1 MPWGGWDLSAGLARE
16 RVAHAATALL
26 MIRVLEGL
34 AAWLL
39 FNEFFLGSAPVTW
52 WAVPASFIVYLTLN
66 LAVTLYYRR
75 GRVSTP
81 LLLVDV
87 LTNVAPLTLPLA
99 ASGGLASP
107 LLLLFPVK
115 AIIYVTLF
123 NARVAWLSLFASV
136 GMLALVVAL
145 GRADLVPVVRL
156 YEVPSVAVYGAVRLA
171 LLCQL
176 AIAPLAVAWL
186 RRVVAAAEREAQ
198 NARLERREKDS
209 AALAVANTVL
219 AASETLN
226 PLRRV
231 DDVLEQIAL
240 LAPRSL
246 VADEC
251 AIALWFEGSGQYQLI
266 RPGEDRRPLA
276 PAPEDV
282 KDFEWVRRLGHCV
295 VVSAPEGS
303 EPADAPPALL
313 LAPLLNGERFNGVLC
328 LTRWDPRRV
337 FTQRDLLIAGGLA
350 RHAAIAL
357 DQARLFEEY
366 ERLAQAVESTEEVIV
381 ITDARRRV
389 LFANDAFLRTFGY
402 ERHEIIGR
410 DALELAGHDAEW
422 VVAAQREVS
431 RGGWRAEVTGHR
443 KDGGTMPLKIHCNA
457 IRGDDGRI
465 IGVVAFVQDVSAE
478 KSFHEQLQRADR
490 LAAVGEIAAG
500 IAHEIN
506 NALTA
511 IFGQLEGVDQLEG
524 PELRAALKRIDRQAH
539 RIADIVQGIV
549 GFARPRPPHPEPV
562 DLAAITRE
570 TLDLLRRDLQ
580 SVELE
585 TDFDAD
591 LPPALAD
598 RQQVQQVLLNLLN
611 NALQA
616 MAGRRPMRLRVAAA
630 GADDRLVIRVTD
642 NGSGIAPEVL
652 PRVFDPFFSTKPEGT
667 GLGLSVSYAI
677 ARAHGGELAADSE
690 PGKGT
695 TFSLYLPI
703 APQPAREAAR
713 PALLVDDDPEVGQAL
728 ADMLSKEGFVV
739 EHASSAKEALAKVD
753 HKPWDVI
760 LLDVRLPDR
769 SGPEIFAEL
778 ARTRAH
784 LAERVVFVTGG
795 VWRSESRLRDEL
807 PAQPVLAKPCTQSQL
822 RAILRE
828 LRSRGRAAA

>member
-52 WAVPASFIVYLTLN
+52 WAVPASFILFLTLN
-66 LAVTLYYRR
+66 LVVTLYYRR
-75 GRVSTP
+75 GRLSTP
-81 LLLVDV
+81 LLILDV
-87 LTNVAPLTLPLA
+87 LTNVVPLTLPLA

-123 NARVAWLSLFASV
+123 NARVASLSLFASI

-156 YEVPSVAVYGAVRLA
+156 YEVPSVAVYSAVRLA

-186 RRVVAAAEREAQ
+186 RHVVAAAEREAQ
-198 NARLERREKDS
+198 NARLERQEKDS
-209 AALAVANTVL
+209 AALAAANAVL
-219 AASETLN
+219 AASETLG
-226 PLRRV
+226 PLTRV
-231 DDVLEQIAL
+231 DEVLEQSAL
-240 LAPRSL
+240 LARRIL
-246 VADEC
+246 ATDEC
-251 AIALWFEGSGQYQLI
+251 ALALWFEGGQYQLV
-266 RPGEDRRPLA
+266 RPGEDARPRV

-295 VVSAPEGS
+295 VVPPS
-303 EPADAPPALL
+303 EASETADAHPALL
-313 LAPLLNGERFNGVLC
+313 LAPLLNGERFTGVLC

-337 FTQRDLLIAGGLA
+337 FTQRDLLLAAGLA
-350 RHAAIAL
+350 RQSAIAL
-357 DQARLFEEY
+357 ERVRSIEEY
-366 ERLAQAVESTEEVIV
+366 ERLSQALESTEEVIA
-381 ITDARRRV
+381 ITDVRRRI
-389 LFANDAFLRTFGY
+389 LFANSAFLRTFGY
-402 ERHEIIGR
+402 ERHEVLGR
-410 DALELAGHDAEW
+410 DALELASPGPEW
-422 VVAAQREVS
+422 IDAAQREVS
-431 RGGWRAEVTGHR
+431 RGGWRAEVTGRR
-443 KDGGTMPLKIHCNA
+443 KDGVTMPLRINCNA

-506 NALTA
+506 NALAA
-511 IFGQLEGVDQLEG
+511 IFGQLEGVDRLEA

-549 GFARPRPPHPEPV
+549 GFARPRPPHREPV
-562 DLAAITRE
+562 DLGAVTRE
-570 TLDLLRRDLQ
+570 TLELLRRDLQ
-580 SVELE
+580 PVELE
-585 TDFDAD
+585 TDFDAE

-616 MAGRRPMRLRVAAA
+616 MAGRSPMRLRVTVA
-630 GADDRLVIRVTD
+630 GADDRLAIRVTD
-642 NGSGIAPEVL
+642 NGSGIPPEVL

-677 ARAHGGELAADSE
+677 ARAHGGDLVAESV
-690 PGKGT
+690 PGAGT

-703 APQPAREAAR
+703 APRPAREAAR
-713 PALLVDDDPEVGQAL
+713 TALVVDDDADVGQAL
-728 ADMLSKEGFVV
+728 AEMLSREGFVV
-739 EHASSAKEALAKVD
+739 DRASTAAEALAMVD

-760 LLDVRLPDR
+760 LLDVRLPDL

-778 ARTRAH
+778 ARTRAD

-795 VWRSESRLRDEL
+795 IWRSESRLREEL
-807 PAQPVLAKPCTQSQL
+807 PAQPVLAKPCTQNQL
-822 RAILRE
+822 RATLRQ
-828 LRSRGRAAA
+828 LRSRPRAAA